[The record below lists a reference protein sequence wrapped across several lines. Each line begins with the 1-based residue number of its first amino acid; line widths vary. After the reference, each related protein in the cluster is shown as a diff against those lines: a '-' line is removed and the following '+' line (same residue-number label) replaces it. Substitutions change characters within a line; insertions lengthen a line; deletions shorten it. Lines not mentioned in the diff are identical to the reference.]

1 MRGMGER
8 KRKKK
13 KKKKKITNN
22 IVIFGENSMQYTSK
36 DENENNSRRWSS

>member
-1 MRGMGER
+1 MRGIGER
-8 KRKKK
+8 KRKKR
-13 KKKKKITNN
+13 KKKITNN